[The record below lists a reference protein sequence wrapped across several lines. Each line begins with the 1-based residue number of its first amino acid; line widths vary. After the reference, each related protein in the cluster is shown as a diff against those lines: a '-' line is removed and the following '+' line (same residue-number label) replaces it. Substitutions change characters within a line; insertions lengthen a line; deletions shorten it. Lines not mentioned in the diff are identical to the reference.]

1 MLTQKEIAQVA
12 QDLGEE
18 TRERTYVARILAPE
32 FVDEPQ
38 SWELLIE
45 MLEVVLHR
53 RGLYIA
59 PANLLKDDPAVLRA
73 HRGMPEAIKGSI

>member
-1 MLTQKEIAQVA
+1 MLTQREIVQVA

-18 TRERTYVARILAPE
+18 ARRRSYVNRILAPE

-38 SWELLIE
+38 SWELLVE
-45 MLEVVLHR
+45 LAEVVLHR

-59 PANLLKDDPAVLRA
+59 DELMLNDTPAVLKAR
-73 HRGMPEAIKGSI
+73 KGVA